1 METRE
6 NRRVWSALIG
16 AMLGIGVLGSIS
28 WESWP
33 DVNLGFQFLIVSCS
47 LFLYSFSSY
56 IETYT
61 DLRYVVY
68 GISFGL
74 LCGLLFQLGE
84 PMYVSIVL
92 LLTSISLI
100 LKKHNFADELSYL
113 ATLPLFVGIPI
124 SILSILSKEIE
135 IFEILIAASI
145 LMAILWM
152 KRKIVEEMRR
162 IVGYIP
168 LSIVLGTWIFREIN
182 GNLEFVG
189 VDAFFNILLVLSCYV
204 VLIIDKKSFFYSEE
218 DTC

>member
-1 METRE
+1 MS
-6 NRRVWSALIG
+6 N
-16 AMLGIGVLGSIS
+16 
-28 WESWP
+28 
-33 DVNLGFQFLIVSCS
+33 QK
-47 LFLYSFSSY
+47 
-56 IETYT
+56 
-61 DLRYVVY
+61 
-68 GISFGL
+68 
-74 LCGLLFQLGE
+74 
-84 PMYVSIVL
+84 
-92 LLTSISLI
+92 
-100 LKKHNFADELSYL
+100 KKHNFADELSYL

-182 GNLEFVG
+182 GNIEFVG